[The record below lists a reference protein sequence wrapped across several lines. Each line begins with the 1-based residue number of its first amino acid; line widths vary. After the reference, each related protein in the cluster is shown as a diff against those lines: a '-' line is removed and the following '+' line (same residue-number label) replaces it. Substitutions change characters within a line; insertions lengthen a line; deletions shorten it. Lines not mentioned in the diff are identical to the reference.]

1 MKGFYYNKYKVVY
14 EDEYVSETISKSDS
28 GYLHYGEVPETE
40 VQVYEGK
47 EGLEK
52 FIKECPCCG
61 IWSYTTHSGKT
72 TYRRNSKNWSRK
84 IDTDKPL
91 KITVTLSAGIITNV
105 VLHDMKFMRADEYAE
120 WCRDMQAKPVEQE
133 LL

>member
-1 MKGFYYNKYKVVY
+1 MKGFYYNRYKVVF
-14 EDEYVSETISKSDS
+14 EDENVSEIISKSDS
-28 GYLHYGEVPETE
+28 DYLHYGEIPETE

-47 EGLEK
+47 EGLER

-72 TYRRNSKNWSRK
+72 VYRRSFNGWSKR
-84 IDTDKPL
+84 IDPNKRL
-91 KITVTLSAGIITNV
+91 KITVTYYAVIVETV
-105 VLHDMKFMRADEYAE
+105 VLHNMKYMRAEEYAD